1 MWDDVTIDNSAG
13 RHALRVRRTLQAVL
27 AGAPVWGRP
36 KSRQSR
42 RGVPLGEDA
51 GVRPARPPHAPA
63 GGAAGAGAG
72 EGPADRALVFATRR
86 GTPLDRGVVQ
96 EQFKNALRRAGLPP
110 ARVKAIRFHDL
121 RHFAATTM
129 IDGGE
134 TIPTVTRILG
144 HSKQSTTLNTY
155 SHAIEERVRLATG
168 AIERQLRAQ
177 RAGPRGRWE
186 RAPSRRRES
195 LG

>member
-1 MWDDVTIDNSAG
+1 M
-13 RHALRVRRTLQAVL
+13 RRTLQAVL
-27 AGAPVWGRP
+27 AGEPVWGRP

-42 RGVPLGEDA
+42 RGVPLGED
-51 GVRPARPPHAPA
+51 
-63 GGAAGAGAG
+63 GAALRAHRTRQQSERLARAVGKA
-72 EGPADRALVFATRR
+72 PADRALVFATRR

-96 EQFKNALRRAGLPP
+96 EQFKNALRWAGLPP
-110 ARVKAIRFHDL
+110 ARVEAIRFHDL
-121 RHFAATTM
+121 RHSAATTM

-177 RAGPRGRWE
+177 RAAQEARTARERVGDVGRG
-186 RAPSRRRES
+186 AREAS
-195 LG
+195 EGSN